1 MQKFYANGKLLL
13 TGEYLVLDGA
23 QALALPTKHGQGLI
37 IEERK
42 EKGLKWESYD
52 EYGNVGFN
60 IVIHISTQRMKIL
73 LWRDYA

>member
-1 MQKFYANGKLLL
+1 L

-52 EYGNVGFN
+52 EYGKCWFQHSYPHFLEIG
-60 IVIHISTQRMKIL
+60 
-73 LWRDYA
+73 D